1 MAFPVWKTGL
11 TDMGSFVVPLE
22 KQMAKRHLEHGLSVY
37 CRMRVGSRVGVGLI
51 APFLVAGL
59 LFLAADSIY
68 AHDGPG
74 EGASTWNMAQGR
86 RLSARVKRSN
96 NTYGSH
102 YFASFSAI
110 PLRKQTGFYKNTMV
124 SLNAVSYGLTEHLSV
139 GGSLDLVSLI
149 RARDGGPVYTG
160 RVQVSGSASE
170 VFHLGAS
177 ITYLNARVPVGASVP
192 EGTTVPPGIFTGL
205 AMFTIGNKDYQL
217 TVAGGLT
224 HDGQRT
230 GEGPVFNFG
239 GAARAF
245 PNIMFVTEHWVFT
258 DPDRDFLA
266 HSFGMRILG
275 DELAIDVGLAYDRE
289 FTTKVTAVGMP
300 FLSATLNF

>member
-1 MAFPVWKTGL
+1 MAFAVLMKVLHGQV
-11 TDMGSFVVPLE
+11 FVRRTIE
-22 KQMAKRHLEHGLSVY
+22 KEMAKRHLDHGLSVY
-37 CRMRVGSRVGVGLI
+37 CRMRVGSRVGIGAIVHMVL
-51 APFLVAGL
+51 AGV
-59 LFLAADSIY
+59 LFLAAENVDASG
-68 AHDGPG
+68 GPG
-74 EGASTWNMAQGR
+74 EASSTWSMVKGR

-160 RVQVSGSASE
+160 RIQLSGSASE

-192 EGTTVPPGIFTGL
+192 EGTTIPPGIFTGL
-205 AMFTIGNKDYQL
+205 AMFTIGNRDYQL
-217 TVAGGLT
+217 TLAGGLT

-266 HSFGMRILG
+266 HSFGFRILG
-275 DELAIDVGLAYDRE
+275 DELAIDLGLAYDRE